1 MFRENNFER
10 NENIPIFVKIKF
22 MRRTFKDYNKQELIN
37 KIDQISIEQVEG
49 QVITKY
55 GSSVLSIANVSNR
68 YEIFDIKTYLKNK
81 IEAIENNFNIT
92 KYFFRVHKGIQEL
105 TLLSDTIEIEGI
117 NFYKS
122 FFILNSSDKSRRL
135 SFNAG
140 LYCDSKNFYVVS
152 SIKNLGLT
160 KKHLKGVTEAAEIA
174 SEGLNGETFNEQIE
188 SLQNLVG
195 HRISLSKLKDSIV
208 VDTEV
213 KADNMKFDAFKN
225 AIIYYSSEGRLK
237 LTSSQYATLKTPSE
251 KLEINTTNDF
261 YVDAFWAFQ
270 TYMRLFNKQDSHV
283 VKKETERIM
292 SITQWSVRNQA
303 LEQLGIF

>member
-1 MFRENNFER
+1 
-10 NENIPIFVKIKF
+10 
-22 MRRTFKDYNKQELIN
+22 MRRNFKDYNKQELFD
-37 KIDQISIEQVEG
+37 KIEQISIEQVEN
-49 QVITKY
+49 QIITKY

-68 YEIFDIKTYLKNK
+68 YEIFDIKSYLKSK
-81 IEAIENNFNIT
+81 IDVIENNFNIT

-105 TLLSDTIEIEGI
+105 TLLSDSIEIEGV

-140 LYCDSKNFYVVS
+140 LYSDDKNFYVVS

-160 KKHLKGVTEAAEIA
+160 KKHLKGVTEAAEMA

-195 HRISLSKLKDSIV
+195 HRISLSKLKESIV
-208 VDTEV
+208 VDSEI
-213 KADNMKFDAFKN
+213 KAEHMKFDAFKN

-237 LTSSQYATLKTPSE
+237 LSSSQYVTLKTPSE
-251 KLEINTTNDF
+251 KLEINNNNDF

-283 VKKETERIM
+283 VKRETERIM
-292 SITQWSVRNQA
+292 SITQWAIRNQA

>member
-1 MFRENNFER
+1 
-10 NENIPIFVKIKF
+10 
-22 MRRTFKDYNKQELIN
+22 MRRSFKNYNKQELFD
-37 KIDQISIEQVEG
+37 KIEQISIEQVEN
-49 QVITKY
+49 QIITKY

-68 YEIFDIKTYLKNK
+68 YEIFDIKSYLKSK
-81 IEAIENNFNIT
+81 IDVIENNFNIT

-105 TLLSDTIEIEGI
+105 TLLSDSIEIEGV

-140 LYCDSKNFYVVS
+140 LYSDDKNFYVVS

-160 KKHLKGVTEAAEIA
+160 KKHLKGVTEAAEMA

-195 HRISLSKLKDSIV
+195 HRISLSKLKESIV
-208 VDTEV
+208 VDSEI
-213 KADNMKFDAFKN
+213 KAEHMKFDAFKN

-237 LTSSQYATLKTPSE
+237 LSSSQYATLKTPSE
-251 KLEINTTNDF
+251 KLEINNNNDF

-283 VKKETERIM
+283 VKRENERIM
-292 SITQWSVRNQA
+292 SITQWAVRNQA